1 MTRIQI
7 CFLGLLFPLILF
19 GQNRVQAFREPQ
31 RLILGLFVQ
40 PAFNQPTTKQTEFY
54 FDNDRYREETG
65 FAISG
70 GIQAR
75 YLFDAKWELQM
86 RALIMGKGYRQVL
99 EGPLTIGEIN
109 DFSYKIRYVGLPVA
123 LRRNLSIGKGEAY
136 VFIGLEPAFFGRAS
150 DNQPTERFNPIAVSY
165 LFGLGKEFTVGNE
178 WRVNIEPIFMQ
189 AFTAL
194 NQFRKYKPI
203 TIGLGL
209 GLFYVYDSGPP
220 ISSIYP

>member
-7 CFLGLLFPLILF
+7 CLLGLLFPLMLS
-19 GQNRVQAFREPQ
+19 GQDRAQAYREPQ
-31 RLILGLFVQ
+31 RLLLGLFVQ
-40 PAFNQPTTKQTEFY
+40 PAFNQPTTKLSEFY

-70 GIQAR
+70 GVQAR
-75 YLFDAKWELQM
+75 YVLDSKWELQM

-109 DFSYKIRYVGLPVA
+109 DISYKIRYVGFPVS
-123 LRRNLSIGKGEAY
+123 LRRNLSEGKNKMY
-136 VFIGLEPAFFGRAS
+136 VFVGLEPAFFGKAS
-150 DNQPTERFNPIAVSY
+150 ENQPAEQFNPIALSY
-165 LFGLGKEFTVGNE
+165 LLGAGGELALGNE

-194 NQFRKYKPI
+194 NKYRKYKPI
-203 TIGLGL
+203 TIGVGL
-209 GLFYVYDSGPP
+209 GLFYVYESGPS